1 MLFRSDMDVTY
12 SDYTNLSQEE
22 QAAAQEGFQ
31 SKLGISYEDFTARL
45 PQGFGVA
52 SFASLNARTSPEGDY
67 VPHDYILTLSIY
79 ETGGHIAGFAG
90 MTGHHLSGLFVRSTC
105 RSTGIGRA
113 LLTHL
118 KARHPLIT
126 LQVYQNNQRA
136 LAFYQR
142 EGFSPLDQDT
152 EPETGQVYLTLV
164 WRKP

>member
-1 MLFRSDMDVTY
+1 
-12 SDYTNLSQEE
+12 
-22 QAAAQEGFQ
+22 
-31 SKLGISYEDFTARL
+31 
-45 PQGFGVA
+45 
-52 SFASLNARTSPEGDY
+52 
-67 VPHDYILTLSIY
+67 
-79 ETGGHIAGFAG
+79 

-105 RSTGIGRA
+105 RSTGIGHA
-113 LLTHL
+113 LLTHW

-152 EPETGQVYLTLV
+152 EPETGQVQLTLV

>member
-1 MLFRSDMDVTY
+1 MLTAYITGDRRTKARAGGLCAVY
-12 SDYTNLSQEE
+12 RHRGGLSGSLLPPGPAAEALGS
-22 QAAAQEGFQ
+22 AAAKHGGAEG
-31 SKLGISYEDFTARL
+31 A
-45 PQGFGVA
+45 PPGFKKPG
-52 SFASLNARTSPEGDY
+52 T
-67 VPHDYILTLSIY
+67 
-79 ETGGHIAGFAG
+79 
-90 MTGHHLSGLFVRSTC
+90 
-105 RSTGIGRA
+105 TGIGRA

>member
-1 MLFRSDMDVTY
+1 MFFKK
-12 SDYTNLSQEE
+12 EE
-22 QAAAQEGFQ
+22 NNEKDTCTWYGCCH
-31 SKLGISYEDFTARL
+31 DRNPARRMRL
-45 PQGFGVA
+45 RRRQ
-52 SFASLNARTSPEGDY
+52 L
-67 VPHDYILTLSIY
+67 
-79 ETGGHIAGFAG
+79 
-90 MTGHHLSGLFVRSTC
+90 VRSTC